1 MALRRSL
8 GSLALGSA
16 AYLRRL
22 RPLPPLPL
30 ETSTS
35 QPLPIRRPLPDL
47 APCRHFAAPPQVNR
61 KSKDDDDDDAG
72 PRINNAITSPFVR
85 LVTDEGHNV
94 VPRHEA
100 LQLAAR
106 MDMDLVEVHRKSD
119 PPVCKIMDFHKEKYK
134 KEVKEKERLKTK
146 SAIVLRGGEN
156 KEVRFKGKTELK
168 DLMVKADAITR
179 LMERGY
185 RVKCMAMPSGNEGE
199 DLGAPLSRLLGLIQ
213 DVCIVE
219 SGPHL
224 DSKHAYVIVRH
235 VKFATKK
242 GGKKASKAMEDAGK
256 GTRGTASESPA
267 GNDSEDE
274 TTECGSEADDRAISD
289 NIDKR
294 AAYLSSESSTQKEGQ
309 DRGVKRGSN
318 WSKPSAGADRGKL
331 QNTNTGGS
339 RVNPGQWG
347 PQTSEHK
354 LGSKDAK
361 PDMEKR
367 ENNNQDKE
375 PAETNRYAAR
385 RQPIRGDNQGLNQG
399 RFPQDHRRNEN
410 GGRYAMNDNQRPMN
424 QVNRPLPRFNQG
436 GLPQDPRNDRRGH
449 FPLNN
454 NQKQPAGGDLGNPN
468 STNKSFGIFSS
479 SKPASP
485 GSKKTN
491 DVGTSKPANPDSP
504 KSYGIFS
511 SSSRKESDKKS
522 S

>member
-1 MALRRSL
+1 MAFRRSL

-16 AYLRRL
+16 AYLRRRARL
-22 RPLPPLPL
+22 LPPLPL
-30 ETSTS
+30 ETGASH
-35 QPLPIRRPLPDL
+35 PPPIRRPLPDL
-47 APCRHFAAPPQVNR
+47 SPCRYFAAPPQVNR
-61 KSKDDDDDDAG
+61 KSKDEDDDDG
-72 PRINNAITSPFVR
+72 PRLNNAITASFVR

-106 MDMDLVEVHRKSD
+106 MEMDLVEVDRKSD

-242 GGKKASKAMEDAGK
+242 GGKKASKAIEDAGK
-256 GTRGTASESPA
+256 GTHSTASATAAAGDDSGEGAIES
-267 GNDSEDE
+267 
-274 TTECGSEADDRAISD
+274 GSEADDHD
-289 NIDKR
+289 FNV
-294 AAYLSSESSTQKEGQ
+294 SSNQKEGQ
-309 DRGVKRGSN
+309 DRGLKKDLK
-318 WSKPSAGADRGKL
+318 WSKPSPGADSGKSH
-331 QNTNTGGS
+331 NTHAGGS
-339 RVNPGQWG
+339 RNNPGQWG
-347 PQTSEHK
+347 PQTSEHRF
-354 LGSKDAK
+354 GSKDAK
-361 PDMEKR
+361 PDTEKQ
-367 ENNNQDKE
+367 ENNDQDKK
-375 PAETNRYAAR
+375 PGETNRYAAR
-385 RQPIRGDNQGLNQG
+385 RQPVRGDNQGLNQG

-410 GGRYAMNDNQRPMN
+410 EGRYAVNGNQQPME
-424 QVNRPLPRFNQG
+424 QHNRPLPRFNQG
-436 GLPQDPRNDRRGH
+436 GSPQGPRNERRGQ

-454 NQKQPAGGDLGNPN
+454 QGPPAGGDLGNPN
-468 STNKSFGIFSS
+468 PTTKSFGIFKS
-479 SKPASP
+479 SKPES
-485 GSKKTN
+485 SEFRKTN
-491 DVGTSKPANPDSP
+491 GTNTSKPPKPDST

-511 SSSRKESDKKS
+511 SSGRQSDKKS
-522 S
+522 SR